1 MIQVTKRVRFDPFR
15 FIIVN
20 RRGVLYDLGGED
32 VELFTVRVLAEAL
45 DRSRDTVLTWE
56 RRGHLPP
63 PLFRVERPRP
73 TERDGDW
80 RMYSATQVVNAN
92 TLALRYFGKRRRI
105 DDRRR
110 FAEFVG
116 ELRRVWYAPSVIV
129 ASTPSRA
136 GEAAGLL
143 REGLR
148 GSHPVEPTI
157 HCRR

>member
-15 FIIVN
+15 FIIVS

-63 PLFRVERPRP
+63 PLFRVERQRR

-92 TLALRYFGKRRRI
+92 RLALRYFAQRRRL
-105 DDRRR
+105 DDRGR
-110 FAEFVG
+110 FAEFVA
-116 ELRRVWYAPSVIV
+116 EVRKVWYSPALSDDDSTRPMAASLPS
-129 ASTPSRA
+129 
-136 GEAAGLL
+136 
-143 REGLR
+143 
-148 GSHPVEPTI
+148 
-157 HCRR
+157 